1 MLKFLKRTLLTIFAL
16 ILVGIV
22 LRGWL
27 YRHLVA
33 YQSIGQRENYPATN
47 ELLIEFIE
55 SNSENTKDARAIV
68 QRALDLT
75 SQKLNFV
82 AAKSES
88 NPNQLIQNG
97 QANCIGYAAFTAT
110 ICNHLLAKH
119 GMAARWSARPQ
130 IGQLYFL
137 GTNVH
142 PYFKSAFFKDHD
154 FVLIQN
160 SQTGERLCVDPTV
173 SDYLGVDFA
182 SEKQR

>member
-1 MLKFLKRTLLTIFAL
+1 MLQSLKRTLLVVFV
-16 ILVGIV
+16 LVLAGIV
-22 LRGWL
+22 FRGWL
-27 YRHLVA
+27 FRHLVA
-33 YQSIGQRENYPATN
+33 YQSIGQRENHAATN

-55 SNSENTKDARAIV
+55 SNSENAKSARAIV
-68 QRALDLT
+68 QCALDLT

-88 NPNQLIQNG
+88 NPNMLIQNG

-110 ICNHLLAKH
+110 ICNHLFAKH
-119 GMAARWSARPQ
+119 GMATYWSARPQ
-130 IGQLYFL
+130 VGQLYLL

-160 SQTGERLCVDPTV
+160 SQTGERLCVDPSV
-173 SDYLGVDFA
+173 SDYLGVDFV
-182 SEKQR
+182 SERRR